1 MTGRLMRA
9 GAASVIA
16 VLLPAIAA
24 TAQTSMPRGETG
36 QRGTKR
42 GPVLES
48 ISGFSVVLVVGETQ
62 PSGSASPDTLPSGA
76 KKALSDMREFLPYK
90 SYRVLDT
97 QWMACCAPNPT
108 TTIAGRL
115 QGVTGIPGPNGSVNL
130 SPRPYAFSIA
140 ASVSGVNIP
149 VRFVLALEDTGN
161 RRASEHADRAREME
175 RERQD
180 VQAEAE
186 TVEAQ
191 VRNLQQRVEIGT
203 ASALDVRP
211 LQDRYASL
219 QRRLRDMTVSAES
232 ASLSGRSIIDSSFT
246 MDAGET
252 VVVGTSKLGGDKAL
266 IALVTAVRKSGQ
278 GQGRN

>member
-1 MTGRLMRA
+1 
-9 GAASVIA
+9 
-16 VLLPAIAA
+16 
-24 TAQTSMPRGETG
+24 
-36 QRGTKR
+36 
-42 GPVLES
+42 
-48 ISGFSVVLVVGETQ
+48 
-62 PSGSASPDTLPSGA
+62 
-76 KKALSDMREFLPYK
+76 
-90 SYRVLDT
+90 
-97 QWMACCAPNPT
+97 
-108 TTIAGRL
+108 
-115 QGVTGIPGPNGSVNL
+115 
-130 SPRPYAFSIA
+130 
-140 ASVSGVNIP
+140 